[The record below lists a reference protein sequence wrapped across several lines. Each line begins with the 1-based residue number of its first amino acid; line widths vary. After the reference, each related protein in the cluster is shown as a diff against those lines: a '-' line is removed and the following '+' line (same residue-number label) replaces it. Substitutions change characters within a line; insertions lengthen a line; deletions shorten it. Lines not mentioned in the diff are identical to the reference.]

1 MSLLDPRFKYVP
13 AASTDVAG
21 TWRRFGFKPVTDEER
36 RARLLR
42 GRPPEEAV
50 RIFPSKRSGA
60 STAGLDGTLSPGI
73 LLDRHS
79 LEQAARLPHDE

>member
-1 MSLLDPRFKYVP
+1 MSLLDPRFKYIP

-50 RIFPSKRSGA
+50 RIFRA
-60 STAGLDGTLSPGI
+60 RDRARAQPG
-73 LLDRHS
+73 
-79 LEQAARLPHDE
+79 